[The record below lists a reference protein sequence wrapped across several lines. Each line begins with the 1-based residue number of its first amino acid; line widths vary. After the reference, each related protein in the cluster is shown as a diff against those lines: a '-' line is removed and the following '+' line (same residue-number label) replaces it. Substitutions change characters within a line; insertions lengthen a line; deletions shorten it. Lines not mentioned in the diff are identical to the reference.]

1 MLGYLQ
7 GCEKGGRK
15 GGGEGRWTVKE
26 KEGKGKSKDAKRYKH
41 THTYTNTNTQ
51 NTHTGAHAGT
61 PNYISLSICLIKRKL

>member
-26 KEGKGKSKDAKRYKH
+26 KEGKGKSKDAKRCRH
-41 THTYTNTNTQ
+41 TSTSKLH
-51 NTHTGAHAGT
+51 
-61 PNYISLSICLIKRKL
+61 LSVNPPQLKRQL